1 MKVKAIITLYANGK
15 EIAPGTIVDIAD
27 GEAQRLIER
36 GFAAENK
43 TERASPSKAQ
53 KPLVEKGDL
62 SPKSEADRDQAP
74 GNPALEDI
82 IEAIAEL
89 DKTRD
94 FGKGG
99 KPTSQDLEAILKA
112 SITDAQLDRAF
123 EVFLAGKEEDSYP
136 E

>member
-1 MKVKAIITLYANGK
+1 MKVKALITLVANGK
-15 EIAPGTIVDIAD
+15 EIIPGATVDIAD

-43 TERASPSKAQ
+43 TERVAPSKAQ
-53 KPLVEKGDL
+53 KSPVEKRESSQDL
-62 SPKSEADRDQAP
+62 SPKSEATP
-74 GNPALEDI
+74 SLEDI

-89 DKTRD
+89 DKTLD

-99 KPTSQDLEAILKA
+99 KPTTQDLEALLKA
-112 SITDAQLDRAF
+112 SITAAQLDQAF
-123 EVFLAGKEEDSYP
+123 EIFLSGKEEGSYS

>member
-1 MKVKAIITLYANGK
+1 MKIRAIITLYANGK
-15 EIAPGTIVDIAD
+15 EIAPGTIVEITD

-43 TERASPSKAQ
+43 PERASPSKAA
-53 KPLVEKGDL
+53 KPSVEKRD
-62 SPKSEADRDQAP
+62 SSQKSESAL
-74 GNPALEDI
+74 ALEDI
-82 IEAIAEL
+82 IEVIAEL

-94 FGKGG
+94 FSKGG

-112 SITDAQLDRAF
+112 PIPAAQLDRAF
-123 EVFLAGKEEDSYP
+123 EIFLVGKEEGSYD

>member
-1 MKVKAIITLYANGK
+1 MKIKALITLYASGK
-15 EIAPGTIVDIAD
+15 EIAPGTIVEITD

-43 TERASPSKAQ
+43 AERASPSKAQ
-53 KPLVEKGDL
+53 KPPVEKRD
-62 SPKSEADRDQAP
+62 SSQKSESAP
-74 GNPALEDI
+74 GPTLEDI
-82 IEAIAEL
+82 IETIAEL

-94 FGKGG
+94 FSKDG
-99 KPTSQDLEAILKA
+99 KPTSQELEAILKA
-112 SITDAQLDRAF
+112 PIPAAQLDRAF

>member
-1 MKVKAIITLYANGK
+1 MKIKALITLYASGK
-15 EIAPGTIVDIAD
+15 EIAPGTVVEITD
-27 GEAQRLIER
+27 GEAQRLIDR

-43 TERASPSKAQ
+43 TERAAPSKAA
-53 KPLVEKGDL
+53 KPSVEK
-62 SPKSEADRDQAP
+62 
-74 GNPALEDI
+74 NPESTPTLEDI

-89 DKTRD
+89 DKSRD

-99 KPTSQDLEAILKA
+99 KPTSQELEAILKA
-112 SITDAQLDRAF
+112 PIPAAQLDRAF

>member
-1 MKVKAIITLYANGK
+1 MKIRAIITLYANGK
-15 EIAPGTIVDIAD
+15 EIAPGTIVEITD

-43 TERASPSKAQ
+43 PERVSPSKAA
-53 KPLVEKGDL
+53 KPSVEKRD
-62 SPKSEADRDQAP
+62 SSQKSESTP
-74 GNPALEDI
+74 TLEDI
-82 IEAIAEL
+82 IDAIAEL

-123 EVFLAGKEEDSYP
+123 EVFLAGKEEGPYD

>member
-1 MKVKAIITLYANGK
+1 MKIKAIITLYANGK
-15 EIAPGTIVDIAD
+15 EIAPGTIVEITD

-43 TERASPSKAQ
+43 TERISPSKAQ
-53 KPLVEKGDL
+53 KAPVEKRDL
-62 SPKSEADRDQAP
+62 SPNSEATP
-74 GNPALEDI
+74 SLEDI

-99 KPTSQDLEAILKA
+99 KPTSQELEAILKA
-112 SITDAQLDRAF
+112 SITPAQLDRAF
-123 EVFLAGKEEDSYP
+123 EVFLAGKEEGSY
-136 E
+136 EE